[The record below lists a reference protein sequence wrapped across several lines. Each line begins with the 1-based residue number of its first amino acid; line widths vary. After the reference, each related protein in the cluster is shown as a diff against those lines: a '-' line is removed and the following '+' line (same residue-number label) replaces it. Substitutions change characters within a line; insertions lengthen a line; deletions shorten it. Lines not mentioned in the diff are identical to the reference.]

1 MKEGTKKTFEG
12 GIIGG
17 DYARAKNPA
26 FLAERAAK
34 WAVLWA
40 RQEADFAARPREAI
54 AITMPD
60 GKVKEGTSW
69 ETTPMDI
76 AKGISS
82 QMAKK
87 QIVAEVIYTGVR
99 HGSTAG
105 GAAALD
111 EAFESDEVEG
121 KGEMWDLTRPL
132 EGDCKLF
139 LRDFND
145 RDAKAVF
152 WHSSA
157 HVLGECIEC
166 ELGAQLTV
174 GPPVE
179 NGFFYDCYMGDGSL
193 TEGDYKPL
201 EKKATAIIKEK
212 QTFERLFLT
221 KDEALEL
228 FSDNPFKV
236 NIITTKVPDGGTTSA
251 YKCGELMD
259 LCLGPHI
266 VNTGLIKAF
275 KVEKHSSAYY
285 GGKAEN
291 DSLQVKKCRASE
303 RARDARDKGRESV
316 RT

>member
-145 RDAKAVF
+145 RD
-152 WHSSA
+152 S
-157 HVLGECIEC
+157 GEEDEHPGDVRGLRGEACGC
-166 ELGAQLTV
+166 QQRTSVGGDGGDGAQ
-174 GPPVE
+174 GR
-179 NGFFYDCYMGDGSL
+179 G
-193 TEGDYKPL
+193 
-201 EKKATAIIKEK
+201 K
-212 QTFERLFLT
+212 QEQ
-221 KDEALEL
+221 
-228 FSDNPFKV
+228 P
-236 NIITTKVPDGGTTSA
+236 
-251 YKCGELMD
+251 
-259 LCLGPHI
+259 
-266 VNTGLIKAF
+266 
-275 KVEKHSSAYY
+275 
-285 GGKAEN
+285 
-291 DSLQVKKCRASE
+291 
-303 RARDARDKGRESV
+303 
-316 RT
+316 